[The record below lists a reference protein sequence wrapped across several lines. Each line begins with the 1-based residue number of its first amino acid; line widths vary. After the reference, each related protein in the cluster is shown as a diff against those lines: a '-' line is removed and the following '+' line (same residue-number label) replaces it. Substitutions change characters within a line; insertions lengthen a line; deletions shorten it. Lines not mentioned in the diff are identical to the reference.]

1 MTMALEIGLGTFF
14 NPPAPLASKSKVI
27 ISAIKSI
34 EPYGK
39 EIETKMVCVQ
49 HRGTYGHKKQQQ
61 ADSILDYDMRF

>member
-49 HRGTYGHKKQQQ
+49 VHTDQAASHMDTKRGC
-61 ADSILDYDMRF
+61 S